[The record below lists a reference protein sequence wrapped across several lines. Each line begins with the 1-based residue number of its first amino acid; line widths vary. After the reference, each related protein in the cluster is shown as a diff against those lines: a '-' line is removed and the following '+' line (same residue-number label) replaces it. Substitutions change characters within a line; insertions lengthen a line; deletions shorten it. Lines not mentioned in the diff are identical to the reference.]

1 MKSLVNVCKKI
12 RNRISDDRGFSMVEI
27 MIVVVII
34 AILSGLAATQF
45 IGQLDNA
52 KVKTTRIDINTFSTA
67 LDAYRLNNGNYPS
80 TEDGLQ
86 KLLEAKLI
94 KKKKGVLLDPWDN
107 PYQYRFPGESDSS
120 TYEIWSL
127 GADKKEGGEG
137 INADIKS
144 WE

>member
-1 MKSLVNVCKKI
+1 MKSLINVCTKT
-12 RNRISDDRGFSMVEI
+12 RNRLTNDSGFSMVEI

-45 IGQLDNA
+45 MGQLDKT
-52 KVKTTRIDINTFSTA
+52 KVDAARADINTFSTA
-67 LDAYRLNNGNYPS
+67 LEAYRLNNDTYPS

-94 KKKKGVLLDPWDN
+94 KKRRNVLNDPWKN
-107 PYQYRFPGESDSS
+107 PYQYRYPGESDPS
-120 TYEIWSL
+120 TYEIWSY
-127 GADKKEGGEG
+127 GADKIEGGEG
-137 INADIKS
+137 IKADVKS